1 MTTTEHRSPRGA
13 SEDPARCVPRRV
25 AVAAAQ
31 ALVAADRKLGRETRA
46 EVLRLAAGSTRRT
59 A

>member
-1 MTTTEHRSPRGA
+1 MTTTEHRPSGPDEGA
-13 SEDPARCVPRRV
+13 ARRAPSRRV

-31 ALVAADRKLGRETRA
+31 VLVAADRKLGRETRPD
-46 EVLRLAAGSTRRT
+46 VLRLAAGSTRRT